1 MKIKLKYVVED
12 VDRHGN
18 VRVYFRR
25 KGELKVRLPGLPGT
39 TEFMDAYRQAVAGQA
54 LAQVSGSSVGRKPG
68 VSTMRWLVETY
79 YGSAEF
85 KRLDARTQRVRRLVL
100 DRFCVAD
107 GNGAK
112 PYRQLLPRHI
122 RRFRDDRADR
132 PEAANSLVK
141 YLRQV
146 FAVAVS
152 NDLMDRNPAREVP
165 YLQSGSTGFHS
176 WAIEEV
182 KQFEERHPI
191 GCKARLAMALLLY
204 TGQRRSDVVEMGA
217 QHVHDGWLRFTQVK
231 NRSRRPVTMEIPIIP
246 ALQAIIDV
254 TPSDGKSFLATAAGL
269 PFTANGFGN
278 RFRKWCNEAGLPHC
292 SAHGLR
298 KAAAARLAEI
308 GCTEHEIMAVTGH
321 KSLKE
326 VSRYT
331 RAARQ
336 KVLAASGMAKFAEDQ
351 SRDQSVPLSRSN
363 GESGTTS
370 VAKSLQL

>member
-1 MKIKLKYVVED
+1 MKFKLQYVVED

-18 VRVYFRR
+18 VQVYFRR
-25 KGELKVRLPGLPGT
+25 KGKPKVRLPGMPGS
-39 TEFMDAYRQAVAGQA
+39 TEFMDAYRQALAGQA
-54 LAQVSGSSVGRKPG
+54 LAQTGGSTVGRKPG
-68 VSTMRWLVETY
+68 ANTMRWLIETY

-85 KRLDARTQRVRRLVL
+85 KRLDDRTQRVRRLVL
-100 DRFCVAD
+100 DRFCEVD
-107 GNGAK
+107 GSGAK
-112 PYRQLLPRHI
+112 PFQQLLPRHI

-152 NDLMDRNPAREVP
+152 NDLMDRNPAR
-165 YLQSGSTGFHS
+165 
-176 WAIEEV
+176 A
-182 KQFEERHPI
+182 I

-231 NRSRRPVTMEIPIIP
+231 NRSRRPVAMEIPIIP

-254 TPSDGKSFLATAAGL
+254 TPSDGTTFLATTIGH

-351 SRDQSVPLSRSN
+351 SRNQSVPLSRIN
-363 GESGTTS
+363 RKSGTTE
-370 VAKSLQL
+370 VAKSLKS

>member
-1 MKIKLKYVVED
+1 MKIKLQYVVED

-18 VRVYFRR
+18 VRLYFRR
-25 KGELKVRLPGLPGT
+25 KGQPKVRLPGIPGSA
-39 TEFMDAYRQAVAGQA
+39 EFMDAYRQALAGQA
-54 LAQVSGSSVGRKPG
+54 VAQAPGSTVGRKPG
-68 VSTMRWLVETY
+68 ANTMRWLIETY

-85 KRLDARTQRVRRLVL
+85 KRLDERTQHVRRLVL
-100 DRFCVAD
+100 DRFCEVD
-107 GNGAK
+107 GSGAK
-112 PYRQLLPRHI
+112 PFRLLLPRHI

-191 GCKARLAMALLLY
+191 GSKARLAMALLLY

-217 QHVHDGWLRFTQVK
+217 RHVHDGWLRFTQVK
-231 NRSRRPVTMEIPIIP
+231 NRSRRPVAMEIPIIP

-254 TPSDGKSFLATAAGL
+254 EPSDGPTFLMTAFGNS
-269 PFTANGFGN
+269 FTANGFGN
-278 RFRKWCNEAGLPHC
+278 RFRQWCNEAGLPHC

-336 KVLAASGMAKFAEDQ
+336 KVLAASGMAKFAEDE
-351 SRDQSVPLSRSN
+351 SRNQSVPLSRN
-363 GESGTTS
+363 NQKSGTA
-370 VAKSLQL
+370 VAAKSLKT

>member
-1 MKIKLKYVVED
+1 MKIKLQYVVED

-25 KGELKVRLPGLPGT
+25 KGQLKVRLPGLPGS
-39 TEFMDAYRQAVAGQA
+39 TEFMDAYRQALAGQA
-54 LAQVSGSSVGRKPG
+54 LAQVGGSTVGRKPG
-68 VSTMRWLVETY
+68 ANTMRWLVETY

-85 KRLDARTQRVRRLVL
+85 KRLDDRTQRVRRLVL
-100 DRFCVAD
+100 DRFCEAD

-112 PYRQLLPRHI
+112 PYRMLLPRHI

-152 NDLMDRNPAREVP
+152 NDLLDRNPAREVP

-217 QHVHDGWLRFTQVK
+217 QHVRDGWLRFTQVK

-254 TPSDGKSFLATAAGL
+254 TSSDGATFLATAAGDS
-269 PFTANGFGN
+269 FTANGFGN

-298 KAAAARLAEI
+298 KAAAARLPRL
-308 GCTEHEIMAVTGH
+308 AV
-321 KSLKE
+321 
-326 VSRYT
+326 RNT
-331 RAARQ
+331 R
-336 KVLAASGMAKFAEDQ
+336 SW
-351 SRDQSVPLSRSN
+351 P
-363 GESGTTS
+363 
-370 VAKSLQL
+370 

>member
-68 VSTMRWLVETY
+68 VSTMRWLFETY

-298 KAAAARLAEI
+298 KAAAAWLAEI

>member
-1 MKIKLKYVVED
+1 M
-12 VDRHGN
+12 
-18 VRVYFRR
+18 
-25 KGELKVRLPGLPGT
+25 PGS
-39 TEFMDAYRQAVAGQA
+39 TEFMDAYRQALAGQA
-54 LAQVSGSSVGRKPG
+54 LAQAGGSTVGRKPG
-68 VSTMRWLVETY
+68 ANTMRWLIETY

-85 KRLDARTQRVRRLVL
+85 KRLDDRTQRVRRLVL
-100 DRFCVAD
+100 DRFCEVD
-107 GNGAK
+107 GSGAK
-112 PYRQLLPRHI
+112 PFRQLLPRHI

-231 NRSRRPVTMEIPIIP
+231 NRSRRPVAMEIPIIP

-254 TPSDGKSFLATAAGL
+254 TPSDGHDVPRDSVRAPL
-269 PFTANGFGN
+269 
-278 RFRKWCNEAGLPHC
+278 
-292 SAHGLR
+292 HGQW
-298 KAAAARLAEI
+298 
-308 GCTEHEIMAVTGH
+308 V
-321 KSLKE
+321 
-326 VSRYT
+326 
-331 RAARQ
+331 RQ
-336 KVLAASGMAKFAEDQ
+336 P
-351 SRDQSVPLSRSN
+351 VPQ
-363 GESGTTS
+363 
-370 VAKSLQL
+370 VVQ